1 VISDYFTKWTEAI
14 PLKRHTA
21 DRVATALIESW
32 IVRQG
37 VPHQI
42 HSDQG
47 REFEGELVKT
57 LAKMLGSQKIRTA
70 PYHAQS
76 DGQVERFNRTV
87 LGMLSAFVNE
97 QGDDWDEH
105 LPYVML
111 AYRSS
116 VHASTGTTPNMMVY
130 GREANLPVDLM
141 FPSASSYQGPS
152 GCSHEYVD
160 WVRRALASAHDM
172 ARQHIG
178 KAAIRQKRGY
188 DIRAKTRPPFE
199 VGDLVRYY
207 YLPLRNVNKFALPW
221 VGPYRIVKRIGVVD
235 YRIALVSD
243 PDRVRVVHIDDL
255 KSYEGHLEEEVE
267 DPEEES
273 VAPLSGDDSDEN
285 GSGATTCAED
295 EDTMLCDADSESSD
309 SEDQGAPTRPTR
321 TRKPPNR
328 LGSWVMGTD
337 SRRK

>member
-1 VISDYFTKWTEAI
+1 M
-14 PLKRHTA
+14 
-21 DRVATALIESW
+21 ESW
-32 IVRQG
+32 VVRLG

-57 LAKMLGSQKIRTA
+57 LAKLLGSQKIRTA

-97 QGDDWDEH
+97 QGDDWDQH

-130 GREANLPVDLM
+130 GRETNLPVDLM
-141 FPSASSYQGPS
+141 FPCAKAYQGPS
-152 GCSHEYVD
+152 ECSHEYVE
-160 WVRRALASAHDM
+160 WVRRALASAHEL
-172 ARQHIG
+172 ARQHLG

-188 DIRAKTRPPFE
+188 DVRTRVHPPFE

-221 VGPYRIVKRIGVVD
+221 VGPYRITRKVGDVD
-235 YRIALVSD
+235 YQIELVSD
-243 PDRVRVVHIDDL
+243 PGRVKVVHVDDL
-255 KSYEGHLEEEVE
+255 KPYEGHEEEAMSDSGSDSEVE
-267 DPEEES
+267 AAHRGP
-273 VAPLSGDDSDEN
+273 DSDEL
-285 GSGATTCAED
+285 GSGTTLCQAED
-295 EDTMLCDADSESSD
+295 EKTDVCYADSESSD
-309 SEDQGAPTRPTR
+309 VEDQGTRPKR
-321 TRKPPNR
+321 VKKAPNR
-328 LGSWVMGTD
+328 WGSWVMGTD
-337 SRRK
+337 SLWK